1 MEAEN
6 LLRPGLEDGRVSLLL
21 YSIVEALKEPAQIPR
36 NETKTLFLLGS
47 GVKEFVT
54 IFNHRVTTLIAND
67 SSQGIS
73 NNYTGI
79 AVEVVD

>member
-54 IFNHRVTTLIAND
+54 IFNQSQSIRLILPLSNG
-67 SSQGIS
+67 SQP
-73 NNYTGI
+73 
-79 AVEVVD
+79 VV

>member
-6 LLRPGLEDGRVSLLL
+6 LLRPGLEDGTVSLLL
-21 YSIVEALKEPAQIPR
+21 SSIVEALIPR

-54 IFNHRVTTLIAND
+54 IFNHRVTTLIANN
-67 SSQGIS
+67 SSRGIS

>member
-6 LLRPGLEDGRVSLLL
+6 LLRPGLEDGSVSLLL
-21 YSIVEALKEPAQIPR
+21 YSIVETLIPR
-36 NETKTLFLLGS
+36 NETKTLFLLGI

-67 SSQGIS
+67 SSRGIS
-73 NNYTGI
+73 NNHTGI